1 MHNPNLSGTVHQAIA
16 AVCQIGGISIGDEN
30 DKTTWRIDFAD
41 GATEEQKALAAAAL
55 AAFDIAGAMKSELR
69 AKVDAD
75 AERVRLRYITPGAG
89 MAMTYIEKRDQANAV
104 HGMGQQAANALT
116 EQERTEQFPTLAASV
131 GLEAQT
137 LWDCAILVIQ
147 RAEAWATL
155 SNAIERTRFAGKK
168 AISDAS
174 DAAAARAAY
183 EAITWPTP

>member
-1 MHNPNLSGTVHQAIA
+1 MSDIRCIYKGEPPTFSATDQHPDAVRYQVGEYWVDAVGGEPTLS
-16 AVCQIGGISIGDEN
+16 QIEDLLTPRS
-30 DKTTWRIDFAD
+30 TLLS
-41 GATEEQKALAAAAL
+41 Q
-55 AAFDIAGAMKSELR
+55 
-69 AKVDAD
+69 VDAD

-131 GLEAQT
+131 GLEAPT

>member
-1 MHNPNLSGTVHQAIA
+1 MIAIGLDTA
-16 AVCQIGGISIGDEN
+16 VRDVCQHIAGVSVGRRD
-30 DKTTWRIDFAD
+30 DKATWRVDFTD
-41 GATEEQKALAAAAL
+41 EATQEERDAVAQVI
-55 AAFDIAGAMKSELR
+55 AAFDFVAPLKTTL
-69 AKVDAD
+69 KQQVDAD
-75 AERVRLRYITPGAG
+75 AEAVRLRYITPGAG

-104 HGMGQQAANALT
+104 HGMGQAAANALT

-147 RAEAWATL
+147 RVEAWATL